1 MANLEPLSNS
11 KTVSSSSGL
20 SVFLS
25 IIKFSKLDIY
35 SRLVSFFRNNSLAQ
49 KNIWW
54 MILLS
59 CALQTACEYLPF
71 VSWISW
77 PFLVYL
83 CAQSLKDYPLS
94 NQTKTQ
100 HILHIL
106 KMLKSKGEVLIALLL
121 YGALSLI
128 IFRGFMEALTRLRID
143 WDVLPSSV
151 ITLLPFTLSEAF
163 SVLFI
168 ATCAFR
174 INLNDRDPFKILS
187 LALLDLLYS
196 PVSTVLI
203 LLIQSTV
210 WTAFAMSVTMY
221 LRAPV
226 ISTFLGHAPF
236 ILFVLIWLCGQ
247 STEQEK
253 NSETENL
260 Q

>member
-1 MANLEPLSNS
+1 MANFEPLSKS
-11 KTVSSSSGL
+11 KVMGSGSGL
-20 SVFLS
+20 SGFLS
-25 IIKFSKLDIY
+25 SIKYTKLDVY
-35 SRLVSFFRNNSLAQ
+35 SRLGMFFRNNSFGH

-54 MILLS
+54 MVLLIW
-59 CALQTACEYLPF
+59 ALQTACEYLPF
-71 VSWISW
+71 VSWVSW

-94 NQTKTQ
+94 NETKTQ
-100 HILHIL
+100 HIVHIL
-106 KMLKSKGEVLIALLL
+106 KVLKSKGEVLIALLL

-128 IFRGFMEALTRLRID
+128 IFRGLMEALYRLHID
-143 WDVLPSSV
+143 WEFLPSSV

-187 LALLDLLYS
+187 LALLDLVYS

-203 LLIQSTV
+203 LLIQSTL
-210 WTAFAMSVTMY
+210 WTAFVVSVTMY

-236 ILFVLIWLCGQ
+236 ILFVLIWVCGQ
-247 STEQEK
+247 STDQEK
-253 NSETENL
+253 IRN
-260 Q
+260 